1 MKRILFLVLNIISLI
16 SLSCECPPLEAVTKK
31 SIDEY
36 DVVFYGKVDSVVP
49 CKTDGIGTVY
59 FTVISL
65 YKGSAQQHVSIDYDC
80 VSSCMMSFSKNDE
93 WIIYSMFQ
101 HFDLLTVNIC
111 GHSRK
116 KITDGSMDYYQ
127 VASQRS
133 FEEENSFLENTFGT
147 HAFASHNQL
156 NDAQKEMQPHNEQPG
171 ALNKLWLLLISLGV
185 MVLIY
190 FVTKKFFKNDK

>member
-1 MKRILFLVLNIISLI
+1 MKRILLAAFYLI
-16 SLSCECPPLEAVTKK
+16 SVFSSACECPPLEPLTKK
-31 SIDEY
+31 ISEQY
-36 DVVFYGKVDSVVP
+36 DVIFYGKVDSVVP
-49 CKTDGIGTVY
+49 CKTDGIGRVY
-59 FTVISL
+59 FTINSL
-65 YKGSAQQHVSIDYDC
+65 YKGSAQQQVFVDYDC
-80 VSSCMMSFSKNDE
+80 VSSCMMSFAKNDE

-116 KITDGSMDYYQ
+116 KITDGSPDYYQ
-127 VASQRS
+127 AASQRS
-133 FEEENSFLENTFGT
+133 FEEEKNFLESTFGT
-147 HAFASHNQL
+147 QAFASHNKL
-156 NDAQKEMQPHNEQPG
+156 NDDQKEMQPHNTQPG